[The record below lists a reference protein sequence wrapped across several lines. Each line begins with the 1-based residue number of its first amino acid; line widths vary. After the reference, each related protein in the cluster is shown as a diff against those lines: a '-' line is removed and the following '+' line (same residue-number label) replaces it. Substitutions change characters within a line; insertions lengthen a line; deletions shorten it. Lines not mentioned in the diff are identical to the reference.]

1 MNEGMCKRKNF
12 HMLSQVHGV
21 FFFFFTLYPSVS
33 VYYECCTDDVTGF
46 TVCRLEGTERKT

>member
-12 HMLSQVHGV
+12 RMLSQVHGF
-21 FFFFFTLYPSVS
+21 FFFFFTLYPGVS